1 MVAQRA
7 FALDVSQVAADPVNN
22 GLEADFQMLG
32 ELLRSMAAHTTLALE
47 NTHFGLTG
55 IFQWI
60 ALITA
65 VYLLILDRTNWRT
78 NLLTA
83 LLVPYVALNLP
94 DFLFNVLRSDIGRW
108 IAFIAV
114 VIRLFFAPVFPN
126 IIHGDLELP
135 AATILLI
142 VTAPALVLAVKDSI
156 IGVGISLVI
165 GIYLFVQHLNNSG
178 GWRQAFGE
186 AKGGAHT
193 VGIVFLFL
201 YPLYFLFFHWLL

>member
-1 MVAQRA
+1 MVVERA
-7 FALDVSQVAADPVNN
+7 FALDVSEVVSAG
-22 GLEADFQMLG
+22 GLEADFQALS
-32 ELLRSMAAHTTLALE
+32 ELMRSIAHHTTLALDSTLLGPSE
-47 NTHFGLTG
+47 
-55 IFQWI
+55 IFRWI

-65 VYLLILDRTNWRT
+65 VYLLVLDRTNWRT

-94 DFLFNVLRSDIGRW
+94 EYLFNVLRSDIGRW

-114 VIRLFFAPVFPN
+114 VIRLFFAPYFPN
-126 IIHGDLELP
+126 LIHGDLELP
-135 AATILLI
+135 AAAILLI
-142 VTAPALVLAVKDSI
+142 VTAPSLVLTVKDSI
-156 IGVGISLVI
+156 IGIVISLVI

-201 YPLYFLFFHWLL
+201 YPLYFLVFNWLL